1 MIIGIGGGPIF
12 YLKSSLK
19 NQDQV
24 LIYKYKYIII
34 APRHQPIIVNRRP
47 IGAPAASTTTHCKP
61 SIILSTTNKIIVDK
75 KSKNIILYNIREKL
89 QAFHLTK

>member
-34 APRHQPIIVNRRP
+34 APRHQPIIVNHTSV
-47 IGAPAASTTTHCKP
+47 PAAPTTTP
-61 SIILSTTNKIIVDK
+61 VIPSTTNKIIVDK

>member
-12 YLKSSLK
+12 YLKDYPK
-19 NQDQV
+19 IQDQV
-24 LIYKYKYIII
+24 LVYKYKYIII
-34 APRHQPIIVNRRP
+34 APRYQPIIVNH
-47 IGAPAASTTTHCKP
+47 T
-61 SIILSTTNKIIVDK
+61 IILSTTNKIIVDK

>member
-1 MIIGIGGGPIF
+1 M

-24 LIYKYKYIII
+24 FVYKYKYIII
-34 APRHQPIIVNRRP
+34 APRHQPIIVNHTS
-47 IGAPAASTTTHCKP
+47 APAASTTTHCKLKHFIP
-61 SIILSTTNKIIVDK
+61 STTNKIIVDK